1 MKRAAYKNRVTKLRE
16 KLAGM
21 AFDTLW
27 IVRPENRRY
36 LSGFK
41 AIDTQIDE
49 SSGSLLITQKEAF
62 LVTDSRY
69 TTEAEKQA
77 LDFEVIT
84 HKKNLQESLP
94 AILDRLGTKNLGFEE
109 DFVTHALF
117 RELKKNLKK
126 FSSSIRL
133 TPIKG
138 LVDKMR
144 EIKEISE
151 IKAIEAS
158 ADLMTEILSEVIHT
172 LKPGRTEKEIA
183 WQIEGLAHEG
193 GADGLAFASI
203 VASGPN
209 GALPHAVPGNRKI
222 KAKEPIILDVGVK
235 LNGYCCDMTR
245 TIFLDTPGPK
255 FRKIYRTVLEAQ
267 QRGLERV
274 MDGVKSTDPDTSARN
289 VIKDAGFGEYFGHG
303 LGHGVGLAV
312 HEGPRLTPD
321 KPVKLKQGMVVTVEP
336 GVYIPGQG
344 GVRLEELVVIEKQGS
359 RILTKD
365 RHYYD
370 FAN

>member
-1 MKRAAYKNRVTKLRE
+1 MKRAAYQNRVTKLRE
-16 KLAGM
+16 KLANI
-21 AFDTLW
+21 ACDTLW
-27 IVRPENRRY
+27 ILRPENRRY
-36 LSGFK
+36 LSGFE

-49 SSGSLLITQKEAF
+49 SSGSLLITEKNAL

-77 LDFEVIT
+77 PDFEVVT
-84 HKKNLQESLP
+84 HKKGLQESLP

-109 DFVTHALF
+109 DFVTLAFF
-117 RELKKNLKK
+117 RELKKNLRKV
-126 FSSSIRL
+126 SSSIRL
-133 TPIKG
+133 TPLKG
-138 LVDKMR
+138 RVDKMR
-144 EIKEISE
+144 EIKEKSE

-158 ADLMTEILSEVIHT
+158 ADLMTDILSEVIPT
-172 LKPGRTEKEIA
+172 LKSGRTEKEIA
-183 WQIEGLAHEG
+183 WQIQGLAHEG
-193 GADGLAFASI
+193 GADGLAFDSI

-209 GALPHAVPGNRKI
+209 GALPHAVPSNRKI

-267 QRGLERV
+267 KRGLEGILA
-274 MDGVKSTDPDTSARN
+274 GVKSTNPDTSARD
-289 VIKDAGFGEYFGHG
+289 VIKDAGFGEYFGHN

-312 HEGPRLTPD
+312 HESPRLSPD
-321 KPVKLKQGMVVTVEP
+321 NPVKLKQGMVVTVEP
-336 GVYIPGQG
+336 GIYIPGKG
-344 GVRLEELVVIEKQGS
+344 GVRLEELVVVEKKGA

-370 FAN
+370 FS

>member
-1 MKRAAYKNRVTKLRE
+1 MRKIAYQKRVVKLRE
-16 KLAGM
+16 KLA
-21 AFDTLW
+21 AIAPDTLW
-27 IVRPENRRY
+27 IIRPENRRY

-49 SSGSLLITQKEAF
+49 SSGSLLITEKDAL

-77 LDFEVIT
+77 PDFEVIT
-84 HKKNLQESLP
+84 HKKGLQESLP
-94 AILDRLGTKNLGFEE
+94 AILARLGTKNLGFEE
-109 DFVTHALF
+109 DFVTWALF
-117 RELKKNLKK
+117 RELKRNLKK
-126 FSSSIRL
+126 LSSPIRL

-144 EIKEISE
+144 EVKEKSE

-158 ADLMTEILSEVIHT
+158 TDLMTKILSEVIPT

-209 GALPHAVPGNRKI
+209 GALPHAVPTDRKI
-222 KAKEPIILDVGVK
+222 RAKEPIILDVGVK
-235 LNGYCCDMTR
+235 LDGYCCDMTR

-267 QRGLERV
+267 QCGLKRV
-274 MDGVKSTDPDTSARN
+274 LAGVKSTDPDTSARD
-289 VIKDAGFGEYFGHG
+289 VIKDAGFGEYFGHS
-303 LGHGVGLAV
+303 LGHGVGLAT
-312 HEGPRLTPD
+312 HEGPRLSPD
-321 KPVKLKQGMVVTVEP
+321 KLVKLEQGMVVTVEP
-336 GVYIPGQG
+336 GIYIPGKG
-344 GVRLEELVVIEKQGS
+344 GVRLEELVVIEKQGP

-365 RHYYD
+365 RHLYD
-370 FAN
+370 FID

>member
-1 MKRAAYKNRVTKLRE
+1 MRRVAYQNRVAKLRE
-16 KLAGM
+16 KLAGI
-21 AFDTLW
+21 ASDTLW
-27 IVRPENRRY
+27 IIRPENRRY

-49 SSGSLLITQKEAF
+49 SSGSLLITEKDAL

-77 LDFEVIT
+77 PDFEVIT
-84 HKKNLQESLP
+84 YKNGLQESLP
-94 AILDRLGTKNLGFEE
+94 AILARLGTKNLGFEE
-109 DFVTHALF
+109 DFVTWALF
-117 RELKKNLKK
+117 RELKKNLKRL
-126 FSSSIRL
+126 SSTIRL

-144 EIKEISE
+144 EIKEKSE

-158 ADLMTEILSEVIHT
+158 ADLMTKILSEVIPT

-183 WQIEGLAHEG
+183 WQIEGLAHDG
-193 GADGLAFASI
+193 GAEGLAFASI

-209 GALPHAVPGNRKI
+209 GALPHAVPTDRELR
-222 KAKEPIILDVGVK
+222 AKEPIILDVGVK
-235 LNGYCCDMTR
+235 LDGYCCDMTR
-245 TIFLDTPGPK
+245 TIFLDTPGPR

-267 QRGLERV
+267 QCGLARV
-274 MDGVKSTDPDTSARN
+274 LAGVKSTDPDTSARD
-289 VIKDAGFGEYFGHG
+289 VIKDAGFGEYFGHS
-303 LGHGVGLAV
+303 LGHGVGLAT
-312 HEGPRLTPD
+312 HEGPRLSPD
-321 KPVKLKQGMVVTVEP
+321 KPVKLEQGMVVTVEP
-336 GVYIPGQG
+336 GIYIPGKG

-370 FAN
+370 FTD